1 MSKEY
6 LLLKTIS
13 VMVNKQGIPGV
24 ITKKLGGKL

>member
-13 VMVNKQGIPGV
+13 VMINKEAIPKE
-24 ITKKLGGKL
+24 IKNKFDFTL